1 MSGWVFHNIS
11 EGVMAHNL
19 NMDISNAR
27 DSLQE
32 RRPKAMSGDLKAA
45 SMVLGHLG
53 FDTQRQWGDNNSDQ
67 SFWGSVALGGTQYI
81 LKQKERE
88 SDNIVPNVRGM
99 GARDAIYQMERRG
112 IKTKVVG
119 RGKVKG
125 QSLAPG
131 EKVVR
136 GSVCTL
142 TMQYQ

>member
-1 MSGWVFHNIS
+1 
-11 EGVMAHNL
+11 
-19 NMDISNAR
+19 
-27 DSLQE
+27 
-32 RRPKAMSGDLKAA
+32 MSGDLKAA